1 MKPFLKFVVVVA
13 LIGGLLVE
21 AGSPL
26 WTRPEVAGAADDAA
40 AAGARD
46 LFTSNSLDQAKA
58 AAVSAAAFRGTTL
71 TDFSRLDDGSIK
83 VTVSRH
89 ASPHALDR
97 VSQFKS
103 WYNVKA
109 SATAAALH

>member
-1 MKPFLKFVVVVA
+1 VRAFLKLVVVLA
-13 LIGGLLVE
+13 LVGGLLVE
-21 AGSPL
+21 AGSPI

-46 LFTSNSLDQAKA
+46 LFASNNLDQAKA

-71 TDFSRLDDGSIK
+71 TDFSQLPDGSIK
-83 VTVSRH
+83 VTVYRH

-97 VSQFKS
+97 FSQFKN